1 MSRPLLRLS
10 SRTIRVG
17 LFLLLAIL
25 LFGSMVS
32 NVVPDRLDISL
43 SEPAP
48 ADIRAPITV
57 EHEEQTIER
66 RQEAVAT
73 IDCIRAPKLCSV
85 TNGKGERDLWTCDPV
100 VFRHG
105 TRAHRRRFTPELE
118 EQMEYMQEAV
128 NQDVDRDLT
137 MSTIETLL
145 TSSSE
150 QLRVARDIVRN
161 SVFEVM
167 NEGISVDEVPE
178 ARDEA
183 EERVLHSLNSSR
195 LHDAVTE
202 ITRSLVIA
210 NYIYDD
216 EATSEQV
223 QLLLSE
229 VDPVLIRE
237 GQLLAQE
244 GEIIGPAAYEQM
256 RLVGLLDE
264 TITPYPY
271 IGLLI
276 FTMVLLLMFRF
287 YTVQTSS
294 PIKHSNRH
302 LLLYVI
308 VFFIMLALMTLISIL
323 SVLDVHGVIWITP
336 IALGAMLLAQLL
348 NYRIALF
355 SVVLLSLCASVIY
368 NGSAAGAFHSSFLV
382 YAILSGFSGVFFIG
396 KNPRLVKILQAGVY
410 IALVNAAIVTV
421 LHVFNN
427 QQLVLST
434 FGFEITFAILSG
446 FLSAV
451 LTLGLLPFFE
461 TGFNILSQTK
471 LIELTNANHPLLRKI
486 LLEAPGTY
494 HHSVMV
500 ANLAE
505 AACEA
510 IGANG
515 LLARVGAYYH
525 DVGKTKKPVYF
536 IENQLQMD
544 NPHDRLPPKKSAA
557 LIIAHPYDGAKMLEA
572 HQMPKEIV
580 DIAKQHHGTTMLK
593 FFYYKAKEMDEDPK
607 EEAYRYPGPKA
618 QFKESA
624 VIGIADSVEAA
635 VRSMSEPS
643 DAKIKA
649 LMRIIQDRLVD
660 QQLDECDITV
670 RELAI
675 VASSMCE
682 TLHGTFHSRIEYPDE
697 EKESK
702 SAQ

>member
-1 MSRPLLRLS
+1 MNAIFGLAIQLS
-10 SRTIRVG
+10 SD
-17 LFLLLAIL
+17 
-25 LFGSMVS
+25 M
-32 NVVPDRLDISL
+32 
-43 SEPAP
+43 
-48 ADIRAPITV
+48 
-57 EHEEQTIER
+57 
-66 RQEAVAT
+66 
-73 IDCIRAPKLCSV
+73 
-85 TNGKGERDLWTCDPV
+85 ERDEDELTEGDSP
-100 VFRHG
+100 
-105 TRAHRRRFTPELE
+105 PELE

-145 TSSSE
+145 TSSPE

-264 TITPYPY
+264 NITPYPY

-276 FTMVLLLMFRF
+276 FTAVLLLMFRF

-308 VFFIMLALMTLISIL
+308 VFFIMLALMTLISLL

-382 YAILSGFSGVFFIG
+382 YSILSGFSGVFFIG
-396 KNPRLVKILQAGVY
+396 KNPRTGKILQAGVY

-525 DVGKTKKPVYF
+525 DLGKTKKPVYF

-593 FFYYKAKEMDEDPK
+593 YFYYKAKEIDESPK

-649 LMRIIQDRLVD
+649 LVDAIIQDRLVD